1 MQHMNS
7 AISKGMGRGTS
18 LLFYDVTNFYF
29 EIGDPDPDIE
39 DEDGYII
46 SKRLKKSTQENREWA
61 IDQTGYTVVDK
72 NFKYKS
78 RIITISVKD
87 QERKQRQLKQK
98 SVVYWSRHFYDRD
111 VAEHQSIIS
120 GFYKEIKRESRI
132 FPCNESTGWSIE
144 KIYFKGCR
152 E

>member
-1 MQHMNS
+1 MNS

-39 DEDGYII
+39 DEDGNGYII

-87 QERKQRQLKQK
+87 RKRIVLGRTLIYC
-98 SVVYWSRHFYDRD
+98 VRHHCFL
-111 VAEHQSIIS
+111 SISIQPQQNLFFS
-120 GFYKEIKRESRI
+120 PKRK
-132 FPCNESTGWSIE
+132 FCTNHSI
-144 KIYFKGCR
+144 
-152 E
+152 